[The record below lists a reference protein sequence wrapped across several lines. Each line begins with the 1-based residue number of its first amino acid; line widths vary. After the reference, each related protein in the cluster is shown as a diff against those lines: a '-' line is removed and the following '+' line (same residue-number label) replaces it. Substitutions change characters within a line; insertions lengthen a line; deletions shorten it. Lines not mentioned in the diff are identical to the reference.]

1 MSTETK
7 YSRIK
12 INFFDPILS
21 ANSYI
26 GNVKENERT
35 VQIQP
40 RLYATDADPSNSLN
54 GKICGYELSW
64 HKHDDIVGD
73 ITQSIPFI
81 VDLVDNQP
89 ILKLKPNIDTLDCEI
104 QQTHRMYIRA
114 YDCAPLD
121 KRRYSERSSLIV
133 TVDDVNEY
141 APIFTHNH
149 YLFKLHE
156 NQTCDSSSCRVEAT
170 DDDCA
175 NPDHRVCNYEIIT
188 PNVPFSINS
197 HGIISTTSTLNSDQ
211 YEFDVIAIDCFLSKD
226 NSRMISQPTRVTFK
240 IIKSCTPIIT
250 DNAASSKLSIQSDH
264 IHLFDTINVDTCDET
279 CNVQDIVGTVELDTH
294 ELDSGCNLDQ
304 CSTINREYILL
315 PKDDHSNEIPQTKI
329 TSFNGHNQVL
339 IVNQTEFSGHFND
352 EFIIRMWMK
361 YTNDNKNNNDKEHI
375 FCKSDKKLKNR
386 HHTALFI
393 QNNYLKLLLRK
404 GPLSSNLHTTYASE
418 WIWKI
423 PQLNDNQWH
432 SYKFIVNYPTK
443 IDLYIDGRLFVLTND
458 NFRVIDEIPLS
469 VIEGTEDTMF
479 VLGACWHAR
488 ASRLVQHFHGQLS
501 GLIIEQNEELQRSSN
516 CIRECH
522 QYLDIPDVQSKP
534 NVEFISNSNRSMWIL
549 RTDTAKSYEDL
560 LKHIVYRNTFEPIGP
575 YGQRKIIIRTGV
587 KCLGEVNTHD
597 LPIFTR
603 YISID
608 EPKIPIKIE
617 LKADTNY
624 IVPEDAI
631 NRGIYLFRTLSI
643 YTNAMKKSQGDISDC
658 TLITQ
663 PSLSNTEQIIVPQV
677 SNLKKQVS
685 NEGVMISG
693 IESIDAYQ
701 SLLRQIAYISRT
713 PITYVDRTFT
723 LSCVGL
729 YDKVFTNEIR
739 VRVRIEKQMV
749 PSAPVAAVLSNKLVV
764 DNDQTRDNIFNVNE
778 EESRMQQNKSGWP
791 IAVVVCVSIGLAG
804 VLVLYL
810 IVRIRTSNR
819 QHNPNTNT
827 GDDIHSQMEWEDD
840 IGLNITVNP
849 LDETKKPVQSI
860 NMHNIEQRMNEYSGS
875 SSDDEGEEYEND
887 NNNPNQYS
895 SEDDDGYENNQ
906 IHPKKHKH
914 QLEWDDAAI
923 EYGPKKV

>member
-375 FCKSDKKLKNR
+375 F
-386 HHTALFI
+386 
-393 QNNYLKLLLRK
+393 
-404 GPLSSNLHTTYASE
+404 
-418 WIWKI
+418 
-423 PQLNDNQWH
+423 
-432 SYKFIVNYPTK
+432 
-443 IDLYIDGRLFVLTND
+443 
-458 NFRVIDEIPLS
+458 
-469 VIEGTEDTMF
+469 
-479 VLGACWHAR
+479 
-488 ASRLVQHFHGQLS
+488 
-501 GLIIEQNEELQRSSN
+501 
-516 CIRECH
+516 
-522 QYLDIPDVQSKP
+522 
-534 NVEFISNSNRSMWIL
+534 
-549 RTDTAKSYEDL
+549 
-560 LKHIVYRNTFEPIGP
+560 
-575 YGQRKIIIRTGV
+575 
-587 KCLGEVNTHD
+587 
-597 LPIFTR
+597 
-603 YISID
+603 
-608 EPKIPIKIE
+608 
-617 LKADTNY
+617 
-624 IVPEDAI
+624 
-631 NRGIYLFRTLSI
+631 
-643 YTNAMKKSQGDISDC
+643 
-658 TLITQ
+658 
-663 PSLSNTEQIIVPQV
+663 
-677 SNLKKQVS
+677 
-685 NEGVMISG
+685 
-693 IESIDAYQ
+693 
-701 SLLRQIAYISRT
+701 
-713 PITYVDRTFT
+713 
-723 LSCVGL
+723 
-729 YDKVFTNEIR
+729 
-739 VRVRIEKQMV
+739 
-749 PSAPVAAVLSNKLVV
+749 
-764 DNDQTRDNIFNVNE
+764 
-778 EESRMQQNKSGWP
+778 
-791 IAVVVCVSIGLAG
+791 
-804 VLVLYL
+804 
-810 IVRIRTSNR
+810 
-819 QHNPNTNT
+819 
-827 GDDIHSQMEWEDD
+827 
-840 IGLNITVNP
+840 
-849 LDETKKPVQSI
+849 
-860 NMHNIEQRMNEYSGS
+860 
-875 SSDDEGEEYEND
+875 
-887 NNNPNQYS
+887 
-895 SEDDDGYENNQ
+895 
-906 IHPKKHKH
+906 
-914 QLEWDDAAI
+914 
-923 EYGPKKV
+923 